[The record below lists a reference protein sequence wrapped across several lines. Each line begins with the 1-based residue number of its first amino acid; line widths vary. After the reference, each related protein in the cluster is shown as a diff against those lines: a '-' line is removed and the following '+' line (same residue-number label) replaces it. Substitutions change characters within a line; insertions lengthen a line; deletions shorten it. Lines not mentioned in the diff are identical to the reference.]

1 MEEHFRV
8 KWLRTS
14 ASRTEGKRWT
24 WFRARAVLCWMGMTL
39 LTLGVNA
46 PAIILSS
53 AILLASYSRTEMS
66 AVQSLK
72 ETDPDWRK
80 NSICALRTG

>member
-1 MEEHFRV
+1 MEGHFRV

-53 AILLASYSRTEMS
+53 AILLASYSRAEMS
-66 AVQSLK
+66 ACRAKLK
-72 ETDPDWRK
+72 RNRSRLAK
-80 NSICALRTG
+80 KQHLRSV